1 MEFRLSTYRKD
12 QFILVHWFVD
22 LKNENEELSFNEKK
36 KEQLDTRATSSFMI
50 VRFDISNYKLYLNEY
65 ETFKYKYVEETIYM
79 ESKEN
84 LNQYVRDFFDSDK
97 IQEMLLEII
106 ASDKTK
112 SIHKEE
118 LYKYLIN
125 NVKHNESNE
134 QFTEKNQKDYYR
146 YNVSKAENDTLTA
159 GIKYLLAILSKNRSQ
174 DSFNK
179 IVDLKNILEN
189 VKHIEISE
197 KKTNA
202 TEKARTVN
210 RENSLKKVKLAYE
223 RLKKE
228 GKKIT
233 IYSISKEAK
242 ISHPTAKKYI
252 DVYKKDLI

>member
-1 MEFRLSTYRKD
+1 M
-12 QFILVHWFVD
+12 
-22 LKNENEELSFNEKK
+22 
-36 KEQLDTRATSSFMI
+36 
-50 VRFDISNYKLYLNEY
+50 
-65 ETFKYKYVEETIYM
+65 
-79 ESKEN
+79 
-84 LNQYVRDFFDSDK
+84 
-97 IQEMLLEII
+97 
-106 ASDKTK
+106 
-112 SIHKEE
+112 
-118 LYKYLIN
+118 
-125 NVKHNESNE
+125 
-134 QFTEKNQKDYYR
+134 
-146 YNVSKAENDTLTA
+146 TA